1 MAKTKK
7 IIIPKFIRKTFFQL
21 YPAVFL
27 PRFNDENTIKTW
39 QTIDR

>member
-1 MAKTKK
+1 MAKAKK
-7 IIIPKFIRKTFFQL
+7 VIIPNFIETSFFQL
-21 YPAVFL
+21 NPAVFL